1 MKRAAVDFERLRGAL
16 RRMTRGSLLMIAERA
31 IELVPRAKLRAL
43 VGDLIGG
50 DTVEIEH
57 VGEGQGGVAPLL
69 EEVSRFH
76 DASLRGEHY
85 DGFDVNSKNFMTKS
99 EGTEAFLVS
108 FDRLLGRCVRAA
120 AKRPR
125 QAVRD
130 AFELLFA
137 LCRRIDAEPDK
148 IVFFADEGSAWQLG
162 VDWGVVLPAYFRC
175 LADSASGDEFARG
188 IDRAIADFA
197 NHDRARHLAAAR
209 RVASAEQKVALRR
222 VPAHRAGR

>member
-1 MKRAAVDFERLRGAL
+1 MKRPAIDFERLRGAL

-31 IELVPRAKLRAL
+31 IEIVPRAKLRAL
-43 VGDLIGG
+43 VGDML
-50 DTVEIEH
+50 EIEH
-57 VGEGQGGVAPLL
+57 AGEGKGGVAPLL
-69 EEVSRFH
+69 EEVRRFH
-76 DASLRGEHY
+76 DASLRGAHY
-85 DGFDVNSKNFMTKS
+85 DSFDVNSKNFMTKS
-99 EGTEAFLVS
+99 EGTEAFLAA
-108 FDRLLGRCVRAA
+108 FDRLLGKCVRAA

-137 LCRRIDAEPDK
+137 LWRRIDAEPDK
-148 IVFFADEGSAWQLG
+148 IVFFADEGGAWQLG

-175 LADSASGDEFARG
+175 LADGASGDEFARG

-222 VPAHRAGR
+222 LSTQGRSMK